1 MVRQEDLIRF
11 DRLVFGRK
19 GNLFD
24 LLLAGGPAPAQ
35 SIPPNQVKISWNA
48 KFKKEFPTF
57 SPETMKNENWF
68 QVIPSSSSSRQV
80 HFGMENPMDRF
91 LDLSSEASLSLHNLW
106 FSALQ
111 KLVRGAARGGQL
123 CLKRSLF
130 QYNDVVGDE
139 ALECNGYLDL
149 KAPPSPYA
157 QRRDSTQDK
166 APVHPSIAGFPRKVK
181 NEWKFFVKL
190 IHLFFF
196 RKAYRSVTFKGS
208 QTVQIPKCCSSLG
221 IAIEG
226 SNIDLISCKPEK
238 AL

>member
-1 MVRQEDLIRF
+1 MKCYVSVRFPGNHEKWKLISGHSI
-11 DRLVFGRK
+11 VFVQSASSFRYGESH
-19 GNLFD
+19 
-24 LLLAGGPAPAQ
+24 GPILGLELRGK
-35 SIPPNQVKISWNA
+35 S
-48 KFKKEFPTF
+48 F
-57 SPETMKNENWF
+57 S
-68 QVIPSSSSSRQV
+68 S
-80 HFGMENPMDRF
+80 
-91 LDLSSEASLSLHNLW
+91 LW

-149 KAPPSPYA
+149 KAPPSPYV
-157 QRRDSTQDK
+157 QRQDSTQDK
-166 APVHPSIAGFPRKVK
+166 APVHPSIAGFPRKVLK

-190 IHLFFF
+190 IHLFF